1 MDVLVMIIFNMAEVE
16 EGSRP
21 RPEDSK
27 PYRSRPKRL
36 SSQDLD
42 RHQQK
47 PRDDRFGGSESL
59 EHEPVGCGQ

>member
-27 PYRSRPKRL
+27 PYRSRP
-36 SSQDLD
+36 
-42 RHQQK
+42 
-47 PRDDRFGGSESL
+47 
-59 EHEPVGCGQ
+59 